1 MINLT
6 PMMKLFWKYTGYMD
20 NKRIASQ
27 SPTEGIK
34 QILDINY
41 AGGDTQ
47 KAHLLDIYYDET
59 AKEKL
64 PVIIDIHGGGWMYG
78 YKEINKYYCLTLAAR
93 GFCVASINYRLCDK
107 VFWNDQVKDIFTAL
121 SFLSEELKKYP
132 ADLNNVFLTGDSAGG
147 QLACVTA
154 AINISDELKKDF
166 GIKSTGLDFKAVGAV
181 SPAVNLSNTNP
192 VFKLMIVP
200 LLGEKFKENKYYKYM
215 DFRNIATDALPAFY
229 VITSSGDF
237 IRKQAYELCDILSSA
252 GVENKFHDFDDLL
265 DGKKLQHVF
274 SVTNPYSRPG
284 RRAVY
289 EMTEFFKQHMS
300 VAAEAK

>member
-6 PMMKLFWKYTGYMD
+6 PLMKLFWKYTGYMD

-27 SPTEGIK
+27 KPTQGIK

-41 AGGDTQ
+41 AGDTQ

-59 AKEKL
+59 ATRKL

-78 YKEINKYYCLTLAAR
+78 YKEINKHYCLTLAAR

-107 VFWNDQVKDIFTAL
+107 VFWNDQIKDVFSAL
-121 SFLSEELKKYP
+121 SFLADILKDYP
-132 ADLNNVFLTGDSAGG
+132 ADLDNVFLTGDSAGG

-154 AINISDELKKDF
+154 AINESDELRKDF
-166 GIKSTGLDFKAVGAV
+166 GIEPCTLKFKAVGAV

-200 LLGEKFKENKYYKYM
+200 LLGEKYKENEFYKYM
-215 DFRNIATDALPAFY
+215 DFRNIATNSLPDFY
-229 VITSSGDF
+229 VITSTGDF
-237 IRKQAYELCDILSSA
+237 VRKQSYELCDILKNA
-252 GVENKFHDFDDLL
+252 GVKHTLHDFDDLL

-289 EMTEFFKQHMS
+289 EMTEFFKEHIS
-300 VAAEAK
+300 VKEKA